1 MSKFYILFLIPFL
14 FIACQN
20 DRNNTPKTYSS
31 QSLKKQAS
39 IEKVFSLPKSV
50 TFAGEKVPLNDIDVA
65 ERLDR
70 ELQTNAFWQSNMYFY
85 LKRSKRYFP
94 LIDSILKA
102 QHIPL
107 DFKYLCVA
115 ESGLTQ
121 AESYAGALGFWQFMP
136 QTAEEYNLIINRF
149 IDERM
154 SIEKS
159 TIAACNYLNDS
170 KKKLGNWTLVAASY
184 NRGQQGIQ
192 NDLENQEM
200 NSFYDLY
207 LNSETSRYV
216 FRIIAIKLIM
226 ENPTKYNFNL
236 SKDEYYSP
244 YKTHS
249 LDIKENI
256 DDLTKFALNHKTS
269 LKILKLLNPWLI
281 NSQVKI
287 PHERNSIE
295 LKLPAKNS
303 KLTVVSSNTN

>member
-1 MSKFYILFLIPFL
+1 MIKFSILFLIPFL
-14 FIACQN
+14 CIACQN
-20 DRNNTPKTYSS
+20 DYNKAAKVASS
-31 QSLKKQAS
+31 QFPKKQAS
-39 IEKVFSLPKSV
+39 IEKVFSLPKKV
-50 TFAGEKVPLNDIDVA
+50 TFAGEKVPLNDIEVA

-94 LIDSILKA
+94 FIDSVLA
-102 QHIPL
+102 AHQIPL

-121 AESYAGALGFWQFMP
+121 AQSYAGALGFWQFMP
-136 QTAEEYNLIINRF
+136 QTAKEYNLIINRF

-159 TIAACNYLNDS
+159 TVAACNYLNDS

-192 NDLENQEM
+192 NDLESQEM

-226 ENPTKYNFNL
+226 ENPINYNFNL
-236 SKDEYYSP
+236 SKNEYYSP
-244 YKTHS
+244 YKTKY
-249 LDIKENI
+249 IAVKEDI
-256 DDLTKFALNHKTS
+256 DDLTKFALEHKTS

-287 PHERNSIE
+287 PHERTSIE
-295 LKLPAKNS
+295 LKLPSANS
-303 KLTVVSSNTN
+303 KLTVVSSNNN

>member
-1 MSKFYILFLIPFL
+1 MTKFYILFLIPFIV
-14 FIACQN
+14 IACQHDSN
-20 DRNNTPKTYSS
+20 RVSKSPSS
-31 QSLKKQAS
+31 QVFKKQAS
-39 IEKVFSLPKSV
+39 IQKVFSLPKTVS
-50 TFAGEKVPLNDIDVA
+50 FAGEKVPLNDIDVA

-70 ELQTNAFWQSNMYFY
+70 ELQTNAYWQSNMYFY

-94 LIDSILKA
+94 FIDSVLTA
-102 QHIPL
+102 HQIPL

-136 QTAEEYNLIINRF
+136 KTAEEYHLIINRF

-159 TIAACNYLNDS
+159 TVAACNYLNDS

-192 NDLENQEM
+192 NDLEEQKM

-226 ENPTKYNFNL
+226 ENPSKYNFNL
-236 SKDEYYSP
+236 SKDEYYTP

-249 LDIKENI
+249 VAVKENI
-256 DDLTKFALNHKTS
+256 DDLTKFALNHKIS

-281 NSQVKI
+281 NSHVKI
-287 PHERNSIE
+287 PHERTSIE
-295 LKLPAKNS
+295 LKLPSANS